1 MLLALNGIHRT
12 ALRKLLILVGQLL
25 ELVELEVVHM
35 LVALGAHSHVLLGG
49 RGSLDHIA
57 RYLVCGSCARTLLL
71 NKIILWTESAQS
83 N

>member
-35 LVALGAHSHVLLGG
+35 LVALGAHSYVLLGG

-57 RYLVCGSCARTLLL
+57 RYLVRGSRARTLLL